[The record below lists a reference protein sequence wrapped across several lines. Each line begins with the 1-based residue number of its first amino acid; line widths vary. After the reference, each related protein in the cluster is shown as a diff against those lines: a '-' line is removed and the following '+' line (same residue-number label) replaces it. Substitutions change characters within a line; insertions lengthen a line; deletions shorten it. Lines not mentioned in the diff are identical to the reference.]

1 MDSPDTVMNEAAAPS
16 RSGGS
21 RRSSRGEGEISDRAR
36 DDLLRRVPP
45 HNEEAE
51 QAVLS
56 GVFLRPDLLQELVDQ
71 LRPVDFYV
79 PAHRIIFGAFGA
91 LCEQNTP
98 VDEVTVFDW
107 LVSHSQLE
115 AAGGAAYLG
124 ELSRAVVSGANAV
137 HWAKIVRDK
146 AMQRALIDT
155 SAQIISNCYDASKDV
170 PTLLDESERAIF
182 SISERANSKTFASSS
197 ELVRSVF
204 DELLARYN
212 NKSVTTGVPTGYMML
227 DRMTAGLQPTD
238 LIILAAR
245 PSMGKTAFA
254 LNVAMRAALSGGAT
268 VAIFSLEM
276 SKESLM
282 DRMLCAWGRV
292 ELSRVRRGFLEDDDW
307 AKLSASADALSQAKI
322 FIDDTAGLTPLA
334 LRARCRR
341 LKAEHGLDLV
351 MVDYLQLMHSSRND
365 SRELEIS
372 DISRNLKALAKE
384 LKVPVIALSQLNR
397 KVEERTDKRPVLSD
411 LRESGAI
418 EQDADLIMFIHR
430 EDAYNKKDDHQKTG
444 IAEII
449 IGKHRNG
456 PTGTVKLAYRPEFTA
471 FDDLET
477 TYVEPSEA
485 QS

>member
-1 MDSPDTVMNEAAAPS
+1 MRKEEDSPRNFHRPGASGRTGQAGSNADAA
-16 RSGGS
+16 
-21 RRSSRGEGEISDRAR
+21 DRAR
-36 DDLLRRVPP
+36 EDLLRRVPP
-45 HNEEAE
+45 HSVEAE

-56 GVFLRPDLLQELVDQ
+56 GVFLRPDLLHEIIDEVSDT
-71 LRPVDFYV
+71 DFYL
-79 PAHRIIFGAFGA
+79 PAHRMIFSAFKA
-91 LCEQNTP
+91 LYAKGVS
-98 VDEVTVFDW
+98 VDQVTVFDW
-107 LVSHSQLE
+107 LRDHDQLE
-115 AAGGAAYLG
+115 AVGGAVYLA
-124 ELSRAVVSGANAV
+124 ELSRAVVSGANAT

-146 AMQRALIDT
+146 AMQRALIDA
-155 SAQIISNCYDASKDV
+155 SAEIIGNCYDAAKDV
-170 PTLLDESERAIF
+170 ALLLDESEKAIF
-182 SISERANSKTFASSS
+182 SISERANSKTFASSE
-197 ELVRSVF
+197 ELVQTVF
-204 DELLARYN
+204 DNLTARYN
-212 NKSVTTGVPTGYMML
+212 NKGMTNGITTGYFQL
-227 DRMTAGLQPTD
+227 DKITAGGFQPSD

-254 LNVAMRAALSGGAT
+254 LNLAMRAAMQGGAT
-268 VAIFSLEM
+268 VAVFSLEM

-292 ELSRVRRGFLEDDDW
+292 DMGRVRRAEFLDDTDW
-307 AKLSASADALSQAKI
+307 KKLADAAEDLSRAKI

-351 MVDYLQLMHSSRND
+351 MVDYLQLMHSSRNE

-384 LKVPVIALSQLNR
+384 MKVPVLALSQLNR

-430 EDAYNKKDDHQKTG
+430 EDQYNKKGDKPKTG

-449 IGKHRNG
+449 LGKHRNG
-456 PTGTVKLAYRPEFTA
+456 PTGTVELAYRSQYTA
-471 FDDLET
+471 FDDLEASYT
-477 TYVEPSEA
+477 PPSEG
-485 QS
+485 

>member
-1 MDSPDTVMNEAAAPS
+1 MRKEEDFPRNAS
-16 RSGGS
+16 RSGGQN
-21 RRSSRGEGEISDRAR
+21 RAGQAGTNADAAERAR
-36 DDLLRRVPP
+36 EDLLRRVPP
-45 HNEEAE
+45 HSVEAE

-56 GVFLRPDLLQELVDQ
+56 GVFLRPDLLHEIIDQ
-71 LRPVDFYV
+71 VSDADFYL
-79 PAHRIIFGAFGA
+79 PAHRMIFAAFKA
-91 LCEQNTP
+91 LYAKGVS
-98 VDEVTVFDW
+98 VDQVTVFDW
-107 LVSHSQLE
+107 LRDHDQLE
-115 AAGGAAYLG
+115 AVGGAVYLA
-124 ELSRAVVSGANAV
+124 ELSRAVVSGANAA

-146 AMQRALIDT
+146 SMQRALIDA
-155 SAQIISNCYDASKDV
+155 SAEIIGNCYDAAKDV
-170 PTLLDESERAIF
+170 ALLLDESEKAIF
-182 SISERANSKTFASSS
+182 SISERANSKTFASSE
-197 ELVRSVF
+197 ELVQTVF
-204 DELLARYN
+204 DNLTARYN
-212 NKSVTTGVPTGYMML
+212 NKGLTTGITTGYYQL
-227 DRMTAGLQPTD
+227 DKITAGGFQPSD

-254 LNVAMRAALSGGAT
+254 LNLAMRAAMQGGAT

-292 ELSRVRRGFLEDDDW
+292 DMGRVRRAEFLDDSDW
-307 AKLSASADALSQAKI
+307 KKLADAADDLSRAKI

-351 MVDYLQLMHSSRND
+351 MVDYLQLMHSSRNE

-384 LKVPVIALSQLNR
+384 MKVPVLALSQLNR

-418 EQDADLIMFIHR
+418 EQDADLIMCIHR
-430 EDAYNKKDDHQKTG
+430 EDQYNKKGDKPKTG

-449 IGKHRNG
+449 LGKHRNG
-456 PTGTVKLAYRPEFTA
+456 PTGTVELAYRSQYTA
-471 FDDLET
+471 FDDLEASYT
-477 TYVEPSEA
+477 PPSEG
-485 QS
+485 